1 MEWELLEG
9 EGWGRHFTKTSLEP
23 LHLLPNSYNWPAG
36 SGACLV
42 KGCNRRGPHKD
53 LQGST
58 GVYKGV
64 YTGVYGGLQ
73 GFTQGS
79 TGNYRGLP
87 RSAQGSTGVS
97 RGIDKGVYTVD
108 TMQGHTMEANSNS
121 KVTSWSFY
129 RVNFTCLG
137 EEGEGKQGNIL
148 LWISH
153 YSRRE

>member
-1 MEWELLEG
+1 MRGRDEG
-9 EGWGRHFTKTSLEP
+9 DILPRLHWSLSICC
-23 LHLLPNSYNWPAG
+23 LILTIDRLALGLVLSRVVIAG
-36 SGACLV
+36 AYTRIC
-42 KGCNRRGPHKD
+42 RG

-58 GVYKGV
+58 GNYR
-64 YTGVYGGLQ
+64 GLQ

-121 KVTSWSFY
+121 KVTS
-129 RVNFTCLG
+129 
-137 EEGEGKQGNIL
+137 
-148 LWISH
+148 
-153 YSRRE
+153 